1 MPSLCSYYAK
11 SPLFRDPSSPDIF
24 IAGVCLRKKKDK
36 EIFSRLPLYNPEDYE
51 VLLKNQS
58 TAQAS
63 YHYWEITCTVLRGGR
78 DPQMAI
84 IQDMYT
90 WTKSLAG
97 NTTSTQPVGL
107 RSESLKQLHKSL

>member
-1 MPSLCSYYAK
+1 MYSVWMPKYSC
-11 SPLFRDPSSPDIF
+11 RDPPSPDIF
-24 IAGVCLRKKKDK
+24 IAGLCLRKKKDK
-36 EIFSRLPLYNPEDYE
+36 EVFSRLPLYDPEDFE

-63 YHYWEITCTVLRGGR
+63 FHYWEITCTVLRGGR

-84 IQDMYT
+84 IRDMYT

-97 NTTSTQPVGL
+97 SATSAQSVGI
-107 RSESLKQLHKSL
+107 RSELQ